1 MKRNSILRTV
11 CVLGSLAGLAGCG
24 AGNSEP
30 QAASPATQAQ
40 ALRIQDASPA
50 AIAHM
55 KAVVAPLVSRDFSNV
70 RVVQEPNGSVRREF
84 RSGFKNVVILHRG
97 ADGKNRIT
105 CVDNVDG
112 VDDAM
117 SSPRPLAVR

>member
-1 MKRNSILRTV
+1 MKRNSILRAV
-11 CVLGSLAGLAGCG
+11 CVLGSLVGLAGCG
-24 AGNSEP
+24 GGTLEP
-30 QAASPATQAQ
+30 QAASPATAAQ
-40 ALRIQDASPA
+40 ALRVQDASPA
-50 AIAHM
+50 AVAEM
-55 KAVVAPLVSRDFSNV
+55 KAAVPPLLSRDLSNV